1 MRKIKGKHLFL
12 SLILLVTGFIL
23 AFSYQRAQFEKNEV
37 AQNNEWKKEDS
48 LRSQI
53 LNFQKTNR
61 ELAGELKGLQQNVE
75 EKESKLA
82 NQEEISSNLVEDLK
96 QLRMVVGNVK
106 VEGEGV
112 KVTLQDSSY
121 IPEDENPNN
130 YIVHEEHIRSVI
142 DELHVSGAE
151 AIAVNGQRISHDTY
165 IACIG
170 PVVSVDGNQYPAP
183 FVITA
188 IGDSPALEKSL
199 NLYIVDKVVNDG
211 VEVRVEQENA
221 IEMEP
226 FLTEEG

>member
-1 MRKIKGKHLFL
+1 MRKIKGMHLFL

-23 AFSYQRAQFEKNEV
+23 SFSYQRAQEEQKEAV
-37 AQNNEWKKEDS
+37 QTDEWKKEDS

-53 LNFQKTNR
+53 LSLQKTNR
-61 ELAGELKGLQQNVE
+61 ELANELKGMQQSVE
-75 EKESKLA
+75 KKENKFA
-82 NQEEISSNLVEDLK
+82 DQEEISSKLVEDLK
-96 QLRMVVGNVK
+96 ELRMVVGNVK
-106 VEGEGV
+106 VKGEGV
-112 KVTLQDSSY
+112 EVTLQDSSY
-121 IPEDENPNN
+121 IPEGENPNN

-151 AIAVNGQRISHDTY
+151 AIAINGQRISHDTY

-188 IGDSPALEKSL
+188 IGNSSALDKSL
-199 NLYIVDKVVNDG
+199 NLYIVDKIVNDG
-211 VEVRVEQENA
+211 VEVRVEKESA

-226 FLTEEG
+226 FITEEG

>member
-1 MRKIKGKHLFL
+1 MSKISGKHLFL

-23 AFSYQRAQFEKNEV
+23 SFSYQRAQIEKHNV
-37 AQNNEWKKEDS
+37 VQNNEWKKEDS

-53 LNFQKTNR
+53 LNLQKTNR
-61 ELAGELKGLQQNVE
+61 ELAVELQGLQQNVQK
-75 EKESKLA
+75 KENKLA
-82 NQEEISSNLVEDLK
+82 NQEEISSKLVEDLNE
-96 QLRMVVGNVK
+96 LRMIVGNVK
-106 VEGEGV
+106 VKGEGV
-112 KVTLQDSSY
+112 EITLQDSSY
-121 IPEDENPNN
+121 IPEGANPND

-151 AIAVNGQRISHDTY
+151 AIAINGQRISHDTY

-188 IGDSPALEKSL
+188 IGNSSTLEKSL
-199 NLYIVDKVVNDG
+199 NLYLVNKIVNDG
-211 VEVRVEQENA
+211 VEVRVEKESA

-226 FLTEEG
+226 FITEEG

>member
-1 MRKIKGKHLFL
+1 MSKISGKHLFL

-23 AFSYQRAQFEKNEV
+23 SFSYQRAQIEKHNV
-37 AQNNEWKKEDS
+37 VQNNEWKKEDS

-53 LNFQKTNR
+53 LNLQKTNR
-61 ELAGELKGLQQNVE
+61 ELAVELQGLQQNVQK
-75 EKESKLA
+75 KESKLA
-82 NQEEISSNLVEDLK
+82 NQEEISSKLVEDLNE
-96 QLRMVVGNVK
+96 LRMIVGNVK
-106 VEGEGV
+106 VKGEGV
-112 KVTLQDSSY
+112 EVTLQDSSY
-121 IPEDENPNN
+121 IPEGANPND

-151 AIAVNGQRISHDTY
+151 AIAINGQRISHDTY

-188 IGDSPALEKSL
+188 IGNSSTLEKSL
-199 NLYIVDKVVNDG
+199 NLYLVNKIVNDG
-211 VEVRVEQENA
+211 VEVRVEKESA

-226 FLTEEG
+226 FITEEG

>member
-1 MRKIKGKHLFL
+1 MSKIKGTHLFL

-23 AFSYQRAQFEKNEV
+23 SFSYQRAQIEKQNV
-37 AQNNEWKKEDS
+37 VQNNEWKKEDS

-53 LNFQKTNR
+53 LNLQKTNR
-61 ELAGELKGLQQNVE
+61 EIAGDLQSLQQNVE
-75 EKESKLA
+75 KKENKLA
-82 NQEEISSNLVEDLK
+82 DQEEISSKLVEDLK
-96 QLRMVVGNVK
+96 ELRMVVGNVK
-106 VEGEGV
+106 VKGEGV
-112 KVTLQDSSY
+112 EVTLQDSSY
-121 IPEDENPNN
+121 IPEGENPND

-151 AIAVNGQRISHDTY
+151 AIAINGQRISHDTY

-188 IGDSPALEKSL
+188 IGNSTTLEKSL
-199 NLYIVDKVVNDG
+199 NLYIVDKIVNDG
-211 VEVRVEQENA
+211 VEVRVEQESA

-226 FLTEEG
+226 FITEEG

>member
-1 MRKIKGKHLFL
+1 MSKIKGTHLFL

-23 AFSYQRAQFEKNEV
+23 SFSYQRAQIEKQNVVE
-37 AQNNEWKKEDS
+37 NNEWKKEDS

-53 LNFQKTNR
+53 LNLQKTNR
-61 ELAGELKGLQQNVE
+61 DLAGGLQSLQQNVE
-75 EKESKLA
+75 KKENKLA
-82 NQEEISSNLVEDLK
+82 DQEEISSKLVEDLK
-96 QLRMVVGNVK
+96 ELRMVVGNVK
-106 VEGEGV
+106 VKGEGV
-112 KVTLQDSSY
+112 EVTLQDSSY
-121 IPEDENPNN
+121 IPEGENPND

-151 AIAVNGQRISHDTY
+151 AIAINGQRISHDTY

-188 IGDSPALEKSL
+188 IGNSTTLEKSL
-199 NLYIVDKVVNDG
+199 NLYIVDKIVNDG
-211 VEVRVEQENA
+211 VEVRVEQESA

-226 FLTEEG
+226 FITEEG

>member
-1 MRKIKGKHLFL
+1 MSKIKGTHLFL

-23 AFSYQRAQFEKNEV
+23 SFSYQRAQIEKQNV
-37 AQNNEWKKEDS
+37 VQNNEWKKEDS

-53 LNFQKTNR
+53 LNLQKTNR
-61 ELAGELKGLQQNVE
+61 ELAGDLQSLQQNVE
-75 EKESKLA
+75 KKENKLA
-82 NQEEISSNLVEDLK
+82 DQEEISSKLVEDLK
-96 QLRMVVGNVK
+96 ELRMVVGNVK
-106 VEGEGV
+106 VKGEGV
-112 KVTLQDSSY
+112 EVTLQDSSY
-121 IPEDENPNN
+121 IPEGENPND

-151 AIAVNGQRISHDTY
+151 AIAINGQRISHDTY

-188 IGDSPALEKSL
+188 IGNSTTLEKSL
-199 NLYIVDKVVNDG
+199 NLYIVDKIVTDG
-211 VEVRVEQENA
+211 VEVRVEQESA

-226 FLTEEG
+226 FITEEG

>member
-1 MRKIKGKHLFL
+1 MSKIKGTHLFL

-23 AFSYQRAQFEKNEV
+23 SFSYQRAQIEKQNV
-37 AQNNEWKKEDS
+37 VQNNEWKKEDS

-53 LNFQKTNR
+53 LNLQKANR
-61 ELAGELKGLQQNVE
+61 ELAGDLQSLQQNVE
-75 EKESKLA
+75 KKENKLA
-82 NQEEISSNLVEDLK
+82 DQEEISSKLVEDLK
-96 QLRMVVGNVK
+96 ELRMVVGNVK
-106 VEGEGV
+106 VKGEGV
-112 KVTLQDSSY
+112 EVTLQDSSY
-121 IPEDENPNN
+121 IPEGENPND

-151 AIAVNGQRISHDTY
+151 AIAINGQRISHDTY

-188 IGDSPALEKSL
+188 IGNSTTLEKSL
-199 NLYIVDKVVNDG
+199 NLYIVDKIVNDG
-211 VEVRVEQENA
+211 VEVRVEQESA

-226 FLTEEG
+226 FITEEG

>member
-1 MRKIKGKHLFL
+1 MSKIKGTHLFL

-23 AFSYQRAQFEKNEV
+23 SFSYQRAQIEKQNVVE
-37 AQNNEWKKEDS
+37 NNEWKKEDS

-53 LNFQKTNR
+53 LNLQKTNR
-61 ELAGELKGLQQNVE
+61 ELAGGLQNLQQNVE
-75 EKESKLA
+75 KKENKLA
-82 NQEEISSNLVEDLK
+82 DQEEISSKLVEDLK
-96 QLRMVVGNVK
+96 ELRMVVGNVK
-106 VEGEGV
+106 VKGEGV
-112 KVTLQDSSY
+112 EVTLQDSSY
-121 IPEDENPNN
+121 IPEGENPND

-151 AIAVNGQRISHDTY
+151 AIAINGQRISHDTY

-188 IGDSPALEKSL
+188 IGKSTTLEKSL
-199 NLYIVDKVVNDG
+199 NLYIVDKIVNDG
-211 VEVRVEQENA
+211 VEVRVEQESA

-226 FLTEEG
+226 FITEEG

>member
-1 MRKIKGKHLFL
+1 MSKIKGTHLFL

-23 AFSYQRAQFEKNEV
+23 SFSYQRAQIEKQNVVE
-37 AQNNEWKKEDS
+37 NNEWKKEDS

-53 LNFQKTNR
+53 LNLQKTNR
-61 ELAGELKGLQQNVE
+61 ELAGGLQNLQQNVE
-75 EKESKLA
+75 KKENKLA
-82 NQEEISSNLVEDLK
+82 DQEEISSKLVEDLK
-96 QLRMVVGNVK
+96 ELRMVVGNVK
-106 VEGEGV
+106 VKGEGV
-112 KVTLQDSSY
+112 EVTLQDSSY
-121 IPEDENPNN
+121 IPEGENPND

-151 AIAVNGQRISHDTY
+151 AIAINGQRISHDTY

-188 IGDSPALEKSL
+188 IGNSTTLEKSL
-199 NLYIVDKVVNDG
+199 NLYIVDKIVNDG
-211 VEVRVEQENA
+211 VEVRVEQESA

-226 FLTEEG
+226 FITEEG